1 MAGCDYYLLD
11 DSNVTFV
18 PKTCSDAILLWN
30 RIRKNGI
37 NNWDDVPRIFQHC
50 ARCLNEV
57 EHNAFAKFL
66 CQPTSFTVAAPKD
79 DYFSLLQNQHPNEP
93 IPKSQEVPEDDDD
106 EKSSARTL
114 RSQKTPDSTESS
126 DPVRQGNNTDSGS
139 GSCNGSSRT
148 GL

>member
-57 EHNAFAKFL
+57 EHNAFADFL
-66 CQPTSFTVAAPKD
+66 CQPASFTVAAPKD

-93 IPKSQEVPEDDDD
+93 IPKSQEVPEDD
-106 EKSSARTL
+106 E
-114 RSQKTPDSTESS
+114 KTPDLTESS
-126 DPVRQGNNTDSGS
+126 DPVRQDHSTDSGS
-139 GSCNGSSRT
+139 GSCNVTSRT
-148 GL
+148 